1 MLPSSKS
8 IILDQLHFGVT
19 LSGIELKYLVNEISK
34 KTSDYY
40 VSNIYGIT
48 NNALLF
54 KLHHPEN
61 PDVML
66 MVSTYGMWIS
76 SIKIEQIEPNKIL
89 KRLRSDLLRLKLNK
103 IEQIGAERI
112 VYLRFSGFDKEF
124 ILVGEFFG
132 DGNIILCNKEMKI
145 LALLHSIDVRHRKLC
160 VGLSYTPPPQKGLN
174 VFEISKEHINEIKTS
189 DLAVANWVGR
199 TFGLPKKFVEEIF
212 HIGKI
217 DPKIKG
223 SSLQDDDVEK
233 IFESMKNLIED
244 VVTGN
249 HSPVIIKNNS
259 TVEVSPIKLEGA
271 EDTTP
276 VGSFIEGLD
285 TVFSQS
291 IVNTGKDV
299 QSSRVD
305 KKIQELETRLEE
317 QTRAIKLVKERAK
330 KISAVAKSL
339 SKMISQ
345 GIMSIEE
352 PNAGK
357 ILLKLNSQIIKE
369 KGISFL
375 KIEDEKIQIKLK
387 ASLPSIASTLFN
399 EAKKQ
404 SFAIPSI
411 EKQIAKTEKEI
422 VKLKDQSVL
431 VKDAVSYSEIRK
443 KSWFERYR
451 WFHTTDGLL
460 AIGGR
465 DSSSNSA
472 IIRKHLE
479 KGDKVFHAEI
489 FGSPFFI
496 LKNSE
501 NVTPASLNEVAYA
514 TVCFSRAWRE
524 AMYGMNAY
532 WVNPDQVKKAAPSGQ
547 YLPKGSFVIEGQ
559 RNFVKISSLKLAVG
573 LFKQNENFLIT
584 CGPLEPIKKNCE
596 CYSIIEPSGSESADI
611 AKKIKIEFIKM
622 KGDVMKNISLDEFV
636 RVLPAGTSHIIES
649 GLGNAST

>member
-1 MLPSSKS
+1 M
-8 IILDQLHFGVT
+8 T
-19 LSGIELKYLVNEISK
+19 LSGIELRYLVNEISK

-48 NNALLF
+48 KNALLF

-66 MVSTYGMWIS
+66 MVSTYGMWVS
-76 SIKIEQIEPNKIL
+76 SIKIDQIEQNKIL
-89 KRLRSDLLRLKLNK
+89 KRLRSDLLRLKLSK

-145 LALLHSIDVRHRKLC
+145 LALLHSIDVRHRELR
-160 VGLSYTPPPQKGLN
+160 VGMPYTPPPQKGLN
-174 VFEISKEHINEIKTS
+174 VFEISREDVNEIKTS
-189 DLAVANWVGR
+189 NLAVANWIGR
-199 TFGLPKKFVEEIF
+199 TFGLPKKFVEEII
-212 HIGKI
+212 HIVKI

-223 SSLQDDDVEK
+223 NSLQDNEIEK
-233 IFESMKNLIED
+233 IFDVMKNLIENI
-244 VVTGN
+244 VKGN

-259 TVEVSPIKLEGA
+259 SVEVSPIKLENV
-271 EDTTP
+271 ENSTP

-291 IVNTGKDV
+291 IVDVGKNV

-305 KKIQELETRLEE
+305 KKIQDLETRLAE
-317 QTRAIKLVKERAK
+317 QTKAIILVKDKAE

-339 SKMISQ
+339 SKMTSQ
-345 GIMSIEE
+345 GIMSIVE
-352 PNAGK
+352 PGAAK
-357 ILLKLNSQIIKE
+357 ILMKLNSQITKE

-375 KIEDEKIQIKLK
+375 KVEDEKIKVELK

-404 SFAIPSI
+404 SSAIPSI
-411 EKQIAKTEKEI
+411 EKQIVKTEKEI
-422 VKLKDQSVL
+422 VKLKDQSEIE
-431 VKDAVSYSEIRK
+431 KDSVSYSEIRK
-443 KSWFERYR
+443 KNWFERYR
-451 WFHTTDGLL
+451 WFYTSDGLL

-479 KGDKVFHAEI
+479 KNDKVFHAEI

-496 LKNSE
+496 LKNSDDA
-501 NVTPASLNEVAYA
+501 TPASLNEVANA

-524 AMYGMNAY
+524 AMYGMSAY
-532 WVNPDQVKKAAPSGQ
+532 WVNPEQVKKAAPSGQ
-547 YLPKGSFVIEGQ
+547 YLPKGSFTIDGQ
-559 RNFVKISSLKLAVG
+559 RNFVKISTMRLAVG
-573 LFKQNENFLIT
+573 LYKQNENFLIT

-596 CYSIIEPSGSESADI
+596 CYSIIEPSGSESTDI
-611 AKKIKIEFIKM
+611 AKKIKTEFIKM
-622 KGDVMKNISLDEFV
+622 KGEIVKNINLDEFV
-636 RVLPAGTSHIIES
+636 RVLPAGKSRLVES
-649 GLGNAST
+649 SLGNATD

>member
-1 MLPSSKS
+1 
-8 IILDQLHFGVT
+8 VT
-19 LSGIELKYLVNEISK
+19 LSGIELRYLVNEISK

-48 NNALLF
+48 KNALLF

-66 MVSTYGMWIS
+66 MVSTNGMWVS
-76 SIKIEQIEPNKIL
+76 SIKIDQIEQNKIL
-89 KRLRSDLLRLKLNK
+89 KRLRSDLLRLKLSK

-124 ILVGEFFG
+124 TLVGEFFG

-145 LALLHSIDVRHRKLC
+145 LALLHSIDVRHRRLC
-160 VGLSYTPPPQKGLN
+160 VGLPYTPPPQKGLD
-174 VFEISKEHINEIKTS
+174 VFEISKENIDEIKTS
-189 DLAVANWVGR
+189 NLAVANWVGR
-199 TFGLPKKFVEEIF
+199 TFGLPKKFAEEIF
-212 HIGKI
+212 HIVKI

-223 SSLQDDDVEK
+223 SSLQDDDIK
-233 IFESMKNLIED
+233 RIFESMKNLIENI
-244 VVTGN
+244 VTGN
-249 HSPVIIKNNS
+249 HNPVIIKNNS
-259 TVEVSPIKLEGA
+259 SIEVSPIKLENVENA
-271 EDTTP
+271 MP
-276 VGSFIEGLD
+276 IGSFIEGLD

-291 IVNTGKDV
+291 IVNAGKDV
-299 QSSRVD
+299 QSSSVD

-317 QTRAIKLVKERAK
+317 QTRAIKLVKDKAE

-339 SKMISQ
+339 SKMTSQ
-345 GIMSIEE
+345 GIMSIEDAVAFK
-352 PNAGK
+352 N
-357 ILLKLNSQIIKE
+357 LMKLNSQVIKE

-375 KIEDEKIQIKLK
+375 KIEDEKIKVDLET
-387 ASLPSIASTLFN
+387 SLLSIASTLFN

-404 SFAIPSI
+404 SLAIPSI
-411 EKQIAKTEKEI
+411 EKQIVKTENEI
-422 VKLKDQSVL
+422 EKLKDQSEI
-431 VKDAVSYSEIRK
+431 VKDSVSYSEIRK
-443 KSWFERYR
+443 KNWFERYR
-451 WFHTTDGLL
+451 WFYTSDGLL

-479 KGDKVFHAEI
+479 KNDKVFHAEI

-496 LKNSE
+496 LKNSD
-501 NVTPASLNEVAYA
+501 NATPASLNETANA

-532 WVNPDQVKKAAPSGQ
+532 WVNPEQVKKAAPSGQ
-547 YLPKGSFVIEGQ
+547 YLPKGSFTIDGQ
-559 RNFVKISSLKLAVG
+559 RNFVKISSMRLAVG

-596 CYSIIEPSGSESADI
+596 CYTVIEPSGLESTDI
-611 AKKIKIEFIKM
+611 AKKIRTEFIKM
-622 KGDVMKNISLDEFV
+622 KGEIVKNINLDDFV
-636 RVLPAGTSHIIES
+636 RVLPAGKSHVVES
-649 GLGNAST
+649 GLGNATD